1 MGQIEDL
8 RSFVQIV
15 DQGSIG
21 KAAEQAGVAK
31 SAMSRKL
38 RLLEQ
43 RMQTVLITRT
53 TRQWSLTEAGREYYD
68 RGVGVLSA
76 FDEFE
81 AGVRNENLALSGEI
95 RLSVPLYFGKVSLTA
110 HLMEFSAN
118 HPDVQLNIEFSDR
131 LVDVINDHFD
141 LVVRISELPD
151 SSLIARK
158 LCETRH
164 IYCASPEYIKSNNP
178 ISDPQD
184 FRTHRIIQFGS
195 SKRPKWT
202 FTSPTGKRT
211 IVPLT
216 ACMNS
221 HDGAFL
227 IDAAEHG
234 VGIVRVPDFLAK
246 ESLDSGRL
254 VQLLPQYELK
264 PRGVFIVYP
273 SARYLPHRT
282 RALMNHFLDGFAK
295 DC

>member
-15 DQGSIG
+15 EQGSIG

-43 RMQTVLITRT
+43 RMQTALITRT

-68 RGVGVLSA
+68 RGVGILSA

-81 AGVRNENLALSGEI
+81 AGVRNESLALKGDI
-95 RLSVPLYFGKVSLTA
+95 RLSVPLYFGKVSLTS
-110 HLMEFSAN
+110 HLLEFSKN
-118 HPDVQLNIEFSDR
+118 NPEVHLDIEFSDR
-131 LVDVINDHFD
+131 LVDVINGHFD

-151 SSLIARK
+151 SSLIARR

-164 IYCASPEYIKSNNP
+164 IYCASPEYIQNNNP
-178 ISDPQD
+178 IGDPED
-184 FRTHRIIQFGS
+184 FRAQRIIQFGS

-202 FTSPTGKRT
+202 FTSTTGKKV

-216 ACMNS
+216 ASLNS

-227 IDAAEHG
+227 IDAAERG
-234 VGIVRVPDFLAK
+234 LGIVRVPDFLAQK
-246 ESLDSGRL
+246 SLDNGRL
-254 VQLLPQYELK
+254 VQLLPQYKLK

-282 RALMNHFLDGFAK
+282 RALMEYLLDMFNK